1 MQGKILSRLLF
12 AIYLC
17 FSLNSLFAQPP
28 QFQGQLNN
36 MRFNNEMHLQNQM
49 MMQMMNMRGAT
60 GTGYFDFVVMLR
72 DSSKI
77 KVRSAMFTDSITK
90 KRFIVMIDK
99 KYAKSDTNRY
109 KKIFPSQTLYLKRD
123 VNKEDGSSVDLYY
136 RGKPNDTCWM
146 FKVIAGPI
154 TAYSYLSDQDFMTF
168 ETSSLIGIQL
178 NDGPIVQYSEDN
190 LRQMIM
196 SDNAAMEY
204 FQKKK
209 YIKAIRKFNQN
220 TEKRN

>member
-1 MQGKILSRLLF
+1 MHFKTLSRLLF
-12 AIYLC
+12 AFYLC
-17 FSLNSLFAQPP
+17 FSLNSLSAQPP
-28 QFQGQLNN
+28 QFQQQLKNIT
-36 MRFNNEMHLQNQM
+36 FNNEMRMQNQM

-60 GTGYFDFVVMLR
+60 GTGYFNFVVMLR
-72 DSSKI
+72 DSSKL
-77 KVRSAMFTDSITK
+77 KVRSAMFIDSITK

-123 VNKEDGSSVDLYY
+123 VNKEDGSNVDLYY

-146 FKVIAGPI
+146 FKVITGSI
-154 TAYSYLSDQDFMTF
+154 TAYSYLSDQDFMSF

-178 NDGPIVQYSEDN
+178 NDGPIVRYSEDN
-190 LRQMIM
+190 LKQMIT

-204 FQKKK
+204 FQKKQ
-209 YIKAIRKFNQN
+209 YIKAIRKFNHN
-220 TEKRN
+220 TEKK